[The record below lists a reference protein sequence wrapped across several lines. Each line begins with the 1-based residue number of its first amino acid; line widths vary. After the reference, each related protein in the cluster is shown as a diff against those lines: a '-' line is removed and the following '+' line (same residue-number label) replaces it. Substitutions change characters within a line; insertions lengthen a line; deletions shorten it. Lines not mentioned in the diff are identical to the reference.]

1 MSQGF
6 KMGAAF
12 VEVTTEDKTKD
23 GRQTIGSGMTKWA
36 GGLDLGKIISDDLA
50 KGVASPEAIAE
61 LRQLG
66 TQMTQWANQL
76 DLGEPISEDLGKG
89 LDNSDIKPKL
99 NSLGSQMTQWAGGL
113 ALGVTISKGI
123 TDNLDIGASNA
134 KLSAQLNLTKE
145 VAGKMGALSGQIYRD
160 NFGESIPAVNSAIAS
175 VGQNLYNL
183 NTASKESIKGI
194 TEDALGLASTFDQDV
209 NEVVRA
215 AGSLLKNNLAPNAET
230 AMNILTRTFQMGG
243 NVAGDLLDT
252 ITEYS
257 PQFAK
262 LGFDGE
268 TAMGVIVAGFKA
280 GARDG
285 DVIADIFKELSL
297 RAIDMSTL
305 TASGYEM
312 IGVSAQGMAQRIAAG
327 GKTAQDAML
336 EIIRRLQDMKD
347 PIQQNAA
354 GTALFG
360 TQWEDTLRAIIPKMD
375 ITESALTDVAGAT
388 DKMNAAAADSAANG
402 IESVKRAT
410 EGWVQSMTNAEGPLG
425 AVSSWALGT
434 GEWAIPLLGNLAM
447 IGAGFV
453 QMGLF
458 AEGSALRVVGS
469 WIAMAASSVANA
481 IVMAASWLLAFWPV
495 ALIIAAVAALAYL
508 IITNWDT
515 IRQWTVDTWN
525 AIWKFVSDIITAIV
539 TAFQTALQAITDAWN
554 AAWKFVS
561 DIITAIVNAF
571 KAAVDGIV
579 AAWDWLSALPGKFWN
594 WLVSIMQ
601 GAGTKLGELI
611 DWFKSLPG
619 KLLSALGDLGRL
631 LWDAGRKILQG
642 LWDGLKSMWNK
653 VKDWVGDIGGWISD
667 LKGPIE
673 VDAVILIPHGNAF
686 MKGLQKGLKAGFET
700 EVKPTVAGMS
710 HELARMPTPLPTFT
724 TDGIPGG
731 IGVTRGANGTVS
743 NVQPVHIENLTVTFP
758 GSLNAMSK
766 TNLRAA
772 ASFLNEELR
781 NLNRSRVGQGAS

>member
-1 MSQGF
+1 MAEGF

-12 VEVTTEDKTKD
+12 VEVTTEDKTKASRD
-23 GRQTIGSGMTKWA
+23 SIGSSMTKWA
-36 GGLDLGKIISDDLA
+36 GGLDLGKLISDDLA
-50 KGVASPEAIAE
+50 RGVASPESIAQLRE
-61 LRQLG
+61 LGGR
-66 TQMTQWANQL
+66 MAQWADQL
-76 DLGEPISEDLGKG
+76 ELGEPIGDDLEKG
-89 LDNSDIKPKL
+89 LGDADVKPKL

-113 ALGVTISKGI
+113 ALGVTITKGI

-145 VAGKMGALSGQIYRD
+145 VAGQMGKLSGEIYRD

-183 NTASKESIKGI
+183 NTASKEAIKGI

-209 NEVVRA
+209 NEVIRA
-215 AGSLLKNNLAPNAET
+215 AGSLLKNNLAPDAET
-230 AMNILTRTFQMGG
+230 AMNLMTRTFQMGG
-243 NVAGDLLDT
+243 NVAGDLLET

-262 LGFDGE
+262 LGFDGA
-268 TAMGVIVAGFKA
+268 TAMGVLIAGFKA

-312 IGVSAQGMAQRIAAG
+312 IGVSAEGMARRMAAG

-425 AVSSWALGT
+425 TVSSWALGT

-458 AEGSALRVVGS
+458 AEGSALRVVGA
-469 WIAMAASSVANA
+469 WIAMRIASVANA
-481 IVMAASWLLAFWPV
+481 IAMAASWLLAFWPV

-508 IITNWDT
+508 VITNWDT
-515 IRQWTVDTWN
+515 IRNWTVETWN
-525 AIWKFVSDIITAIV
+525 AIWKFISDIITVIV
-539 TAFQTALQAITDAWN
+539 NAFQTALQAIVNAWN
-554 AAWKFVS
+554 TAWKFVS
-561 DIITAIVNAF
+561 DIITTIVNAF
-571 KAAVDGIV
+571 KAAIDAIV
-579 AAWDWLSALPGKFWN
+579 AAWDWLASLPGKFWG
-594 WLVSIMQ
+594 WLVSIVQ
-601 GAGTKLGELI
+601 GAGKKLGELV

-642 LWDGLKSMWNK
+642 LWDGLKAMWNK
-653 VKDWVGDIGGWISD
+653 VKDWVGKIGGWISD

-673 VDAVILIPHGNAF
+673 VDAVILVPHGNAF

-710 HELARMPTPLPTFT
+710 REIARMPTPLPTFT

-731 IGVTRGANGTVS
+731 IGVTRGSNGIVS
-743 NVQPVHIENLTVTFP
+743 NPQPLHIENLTVTFP

-766 TNLRAA
+766 ADLRTAA
-772 ASFLNEELR
+772 EFINEELR
-781 NLNRSRVGQGAS
+781 GLNRSRAGQGAA